1 MTHITPQRMLQ
12 TGDTIINMKD
22 NMECVV
28 HLLHEKDGQ
37 VSFCSRVA
45 NIDKVVVFN
54 QFEMNETLDINE
66 IQVPSRR
73 RRTS

>member
-1 MTHITPQRMLQ
+1 MLS

-22 NMECVV
+22 NKECVV

-37 VSFCSRVA
+37 VSFSSRVA

-54 QFEMNETLDINE
+54 QFEMNETLNIDE
-66 IQVPSRR
+66 ITVPARR
-73 RRTS
+73 RVS